1 MCDWSQMK
9 LTILNPP
16 PPASPS
22 EPPLPL
28 EVVCPL
34 VSEETSC
41 PVLKVFVINPS
52 GVGALKRNAHV
63 FQDPLKPLTVF
74 TR

>member
-1 MCDWSQMK
+1 MK

-16 PPASPS
+16 SHS
-22 EPPLPL
+22 GPPLPL

-34 VSEETSC
+34 VSEKTSF

-52 GVGALKRNAHV
+52 GIGALKRNAHI
-63 FQDPLKPLTVF
+63 QDPSKPLTVF